1 MRLTMAIGCAL
12 VCVMSGCKE
21 AQTEQ
26 AVAEYAMLTVTAA
39 DKVLNTPY
47 SATIRGRQDIAIYPQ
62 VAGYLTKLC
71 VTEGQRVKA
80 GQLLFVIDQVPYRAA
95 LEQAVANVAAA
106 EASLATAKLTYESK
120 QALFEKKVVS
130 DFDLR
135 TAENAYL
142 SAKAGLAQAKALEL
156 NARNNYSYTEVKS
169 PANGVVGTLPY
180 RVGALVSPSGMPQPL
195 TTVSDNSDMYVY
207 FSLTENQ
214 LLGLMRQYGSKE
226 EVLSQMPEVSLLLN
240 DGSAYAHKGRVES
253 ISGVVDRSTG
263 TASLRAVFPNP
274 EGLLLSGTSGNVVL
288 TNALK
293 DCLVIPQ
300 AATFEV
306 QDQAYV
312 YKVVDGK
319 ASASPVKVTRVDG
332 GQEYIVEQGLQSGDR
347 IVAEGVGLLRE
358 GMPNIAK
365 EYTERQERTKK
376 RK

>member
-1 MRLTMAIGCAL
+1 MVVGSAFL
-12 VCVMSGCKE
+12 CVMSGCKE

-26 AVAEYAMLTVTAA
+26 AVAEYAMLKVAPA
-39 DKVLNTPY
+39 DKVLSTPY

-71 VTEGQRVKA
+71 VSEGQRVKA

-95 LEQAVANVAAA
+95 L
-106 EASLATAKLTYESK
+106 
-120 QALFEKKVVS
+120 
-130 DFDLR
+130 
-135 TAENAYL
+135 
-142 SAKAGLAQAKALEL
+142 AQAKALEL
-156 NARNNYSYTEVKS
+156 SARNNYSYTEVKS

-226 EVLSQMPEVSLLLN
+226 EVLTQLPEVDLLLN
-240 DGSAYAHKGRVES
+240 DGSIYAHKGRVES

-274 EGLLLSGTSGNVVL
+274 DGL
-288 TNALK
+288 
-293 DCLVIPQ
+293 
-300 AATFEV
+300 
-306 QDQAYV
+306 
-312 YKVVDGK
+312 
-319 ASASPVKVTRVDG
+319 
-332 GQEYIVEQGLQSGDR
+332 LQSGEV

-358 GMPNIAK
+358 GTPIKAK
-365 EYTERQERTKK
+365 E
-376 RK
+376 

>member
-1 MRLTMAIGCAL
+1 MRRTNLNGRPMRLTMTIGCAL

-26 AVAEYAMLTVTAA
+26 AVTEYAMLKVAPA
-39 DKVLNTPY
+39 DKVLSTPY

-71 VTEGQRVKA
+71 VSEGQRVRA

-95 LEQAVANVAAA
+95 LEQTVANVAAA
-106 EASLATAKLTYESK
+106 EANLATAKLTYESK

-226 EVLSQMPEVSLLLN
+226 EVLSKMPEVDLLLN
-240 DGSAYAHKGRVES
+240 DGSIYAHKGRVES

-274 EGLLLSGTSGNVVL
+274 DGLLLSGTSGNVVL
-288 TNALK
+288 TNELK
-293 DCLVIPQ
+293 NCLVIPQ
-300 AATFEV
+300 AAAFEV

-332 GQEYIVEQGLQSGDR
+332 GQEYIVEQGLQSGEV

-358 GMPNIAK
+358 GTPIKAK
-365 EYTERQERTKK
+365 E
-376 RK
+376 

>member
-1 MRLTMAIGCAL
+1 MRSTFLNGRSLRLTIVVGSAFL
-12 VCVMSGCKE
+12 CVMSGCKE

-26 AVAEYAMLTVTAA
+26 AVAEYAMLKVAPA
-39 DKVLNTPY
+39 DKVLSTPY

-71 VTEGQRVKA
+71 VSEGQRVKA

-106 EASLATAKLTYESK
+106 EANLATAKLTYESK
-120 QALFEKKVVS
+120 QALFAKKVVS

-156 NARNNYSYTEVKS
+156 SARNNYSYTEVKS

-226 EVLSQMPEVSLLLN
+226 EVLSKMPEVDLLLN

-288 TNALK
+288 TNELK
-293 DCLVIPQ
+293 NCLVIPQ
-300 AATFEV
+300 AAAFEV

-332 GQEYIVEQGLQSGDR
+332 GQEYIVEQGLQSGEV

-358 GMPNIAK
+358 GTPIKAK
-365 EYTERQERTKK
+365 E
-376 RK
+376 

>member
-253 ISGVVDRSTG
+253 ISGVVDRWTG

-288 TNALK
+288 TSALK

-300 AATFEV
+300 AAAFEV

-358 GMPNIAK
+358 GMPIKAK
-365 EYTERQERTKK
+365 E
-376 RK
+376 

>member
-240 DGSAYAHKGRVES
+240 DGSAYAHKGCVES

-358 GMPNIAK
+358 GMPIKAK
-365 EYTERQERTKK
+365 E
-376 RK
+376 

>member
-106 EASLATAKLTYESK
+106 EASLATAKLTYKSK

-358 GMPNIAK
+358 GMPIKAK
-365 EYTERQERTKK
+365 E
-376 RK
+376 